1 MTHSNYPPDHDP
13 RLDSGDDEIEEVP
26 EFDDS
31 DDWRENQP
39 VEEDGELL
47 YKDKKGDYTVRD
59 IH

>member
-31 DDWRENQP
+31 DDWRENQLE
-39 VEEDGELL
+39 EEDGVLL
-47 YKDKKGDYTVRD
+47 HVKAPNFIQGQER
-59 IH
+59 